1 MAKFI
6 PKPTV
11 FSAIAI
17 AQKVLSNEEVRKR
30 LIAAPGV
37 VIDWAQQQRTR
48 RREAKQRGLADPTPR
63 FGQKSLERR
72 VESLAVVVVR
82 AFPHYDDPARADL
95 LKAIEGL
102 RVALAIAKPMPYLQ
116 RKKAHRRIDDQL
128 DQMEAAMV
136 DAVLAR

>member
-1 MAKFI
+1 MVKFI
-6 PKPTV
+6 PKPTL
-11 FSAIAI
+11 FSARTI
-17 AQKVLSNEEVRKR
+17 AQKVLSNEQVRKR
-30 LIAAPGV
+30 LVAAPGI
-37 VIDWAQQQRTR
+37 VIEWAQQQRAL
-48 RREAKQRGLADPTPR
+48 RREANRRGLSDPTSR

-82 AFPHYDDPARADL
+82 AFPNYDDPARNDL

-136 DAVLAR
+136 DAVLAH

>member
-6 PKPTV
+6 PKPTL
-11 FSAIAI
+11 FSATAI

-30 LIAAPGV
+30 LIAAPGI
-37 VIDWAQQQRTR
+37 VIDWAQQQRAL
-48 RREAKQRGLADPTPR
+48 RREANRRGLPDPTSR

-82 AFPHYDDPARADL
+82 AFPNYDDPARADL

-102 RVALAIAKPMPYLQ
+102 RVALAIAKPMPFVQ

-136 DAVLAR
+136 DAVLAH